1 VSFTSVDATRAALAG
16 VGYVADAEIA
26 TALYLAARLQKPL
39 LVEGP
44 AGVGKTELAK
54 SAARA
59 SGRPLFRV
67 QCYEGL
73 DEAKL
78 LYEWKYA
85 KQLLYTQML
94 RDQITEVVGGAADLG
109 EAIERIAAHEDAFFS
124 ERFLEPRAL
133 LAAIRSPDPAVLLI
147 DEVDRAEEELEAF
160 FLEVLAEL
168 QVTIPELGTIRATSP
183 PLIVLTSNAT
193 RELSDALRRRCLH
206 LEIGFPDADREVA
219 ILRSHV
225 PELSEILAAQ
235 IAALVAR
242 LRGLELKKAPSLSEA
257 IDWARALVLLSTGE
271 LGPERVSDSLGLL
284 LKHRADIDRVRE
296 AAAGELAALAASK

>member
-1 VSFTSVDATRAALAG
+1 MSFRSVEDTAG
-16 VGYVADAEIA
+16 RLADAGYIASDEIA
-26 TALYLAARLQKPL
+26 TALFLADRLEKPL

-54 SAARA
+54 AAARA
-59 SGRPLFRV
+59 TDRRLFRV

-94 RDQITEVVGGAADLG
+94 RDKIAEVVGDAGDLS

-124 ERFLEPRAL
+124 ERFLEPRPL

-147 DEVDRAEEELEAF
+147 DEIDRAEEELEAF
-160 FLEVLAEL
+160 FLEILGEV
-168 QVTIPELGTIRATSP
+168 QVTVPELGTISASTR

-206 LEIGFPDADREVA
+206 LEIDFPDAEREAA
-219 ILRSHV
+219 ILSARV
-225 PELSEILAAQ
+225 PGLGAALAGR
-235 IAALVAR
+235 IAALVNR
-242 LRGLELKKAPSLSEA
+242 LRDLDLKKPPSLSEA
-257 IDWARALVLLSTGE
+257 IDWAKALVMLSAEE
-271 LGPERVSDSLGLL
+271 LGPERVADSLGLL
-284 LKHRADIDRVRE
+284 LKHRADVERARE
-296 AAAGELAALAASK
+296 VAAGELAAISTT